1 MNPGS
6 LPIVVD
12 SLLDVD
18 YSDERIKQLIVSV
31 RSNFNIDELVEVVGK
46 RNR

>member
-1 MNPGS
+1 MKPGS
-6 LPIVVD
+6 LPVIVD

-18 YSDERIKQLIVSV
+18 CSEERIKQLVVSV
-31 RSNFNIDELVEVVGK
+31 GSNFNIDELIEVVGK